1 MHYFEG
7 IIDLQLVNSSDP
19 AMVVL
24 NSSDTSPGV
33 YITNPHNFSVTVL
46 ALARRYR
53 QKNYTAEG
61 SYLDDHITRFI
72 IFLYRG

>member
-1 MHYFEG
+1 MHYYEE

-33 YITNPHNFSVTVL
+33 FITNPHNFSVTVL

-53 QKNYTAEG
+53 QT
-61 SYLDDHITRFI
+61 TT
-72 IFLYRG
+72 